1 MLMNA
6 PEKQITVTM
15 TPRARIPKDHSSAR
29 VIKDIVEMES
39 LAQVCFF
46 YTRVNCTKYTLF
58 GCLTTALTSNNGF
71 VYLLDS

>member
-29 VIKDIVEMES
+29 VIKDTVEMES

-46 YTRVNCTKYTLF
+46 FIYKGKLYQVYFIWVL
-58 GCLTTALTSNNGF
+58 NNGT
-71 VYLLDS
+71 DK

>member
-39 LAQVCFF
+39 LAQVRFF
-46 YTRVNCTKYTLF
+46 
-58 GCLTTALTSNNGF
+58 
-71 VYLLDS
+71 

>member
-15 TPRARIPKDHSSAR
+15 MPPARIPKDHLSAR

-46 YTRVNCTKYTLF
+46 LYKGKLYQVYFIWVL
-58 GCLTTALTSNNGF
+58 NNGT
-71 VYLLDS
+71 DK

>member
-15 TPRARIPKDHSSAR
+15 MPPARIPKDHLSAR

-39 LAQVCFF
+39 LAQVCF
-46 YTRVNCTKYTLF
+46 TKYTLF
-58 GCLTTALTSNNGF
+58 GCLTTELTSNNGF
-71 VYLLDS
+71 VYFLDF

>member
-1 MLMNA
+1 MGLSDASVKKALSEAERPVQMLMNA

-39 LAQVCFF
+39 LAQMWTNAF
-46 YTRVNCTKYTLF
+46 
-58 GCLTTALTSNNGF
+58 
-71 VYLLDS
+71 